1 LKERR
6 DASVPLSFRF
16 DFCRSPGEYSVF
28 DFEEDARMTIMKKMV
43 KRLLGIAAILL
54 FVGSLSS
61 LVAASGPAQTWK
73 GYVTDTYC
81 GFNRVNKA
89 PTKSCTLECVKKEH
103 VKYAFY
109 NFADKKV
116 YILNPQS
123 EAAKYAGQTVTVK
136 GTVAGQEEFATG
148 KGPSAGAIITA
159 SSITP
164 EAGK

>member
-1 LKERR
+1 MARR
-6 DASVPLSFRF
+6 FLAAGAILSF
-16 DFCRSPGEYSVF
+16 
-28 DFEEDARMTIMKKMV
+28 A
-43 KRLLGIAAILL
+43 
-54 FVGSLSS
+54 GSLI
-61 LVAASGPAQTWK
+61 LFAANRPEQTWQ

-89 PTKSCTLECVKKEH
+89 PTASCTLECVKKEH
-103 VKYAFY
+103 AKYAFY

-116 YILNPQS
+116 YVLNPQA
-123 EAAKYAGQTVTVK
+123 EAAKYAGKTVTVK
-136 GTVAGQEEFATG
+136 GTVGGREKFATG